1 MPRSGLM
8 NSNLFIISGPA
19 GVGKTTLCDRL
30 LVDYAEDLKRVI
42 TATTR
47 KPRVGEVNGVD
58 YYFLNKQEFERKKR
72 QKAFLE
78 NEIIHGNDYGVLRE
92 AVVQGWSEVPNLILN
107 IDVKGART
115 IQKVFCRNSSNKG
128 NLISI
133 FISPASIEVLQ
144 ERLRIRGTDSD
155 EEIKKRLETARK
167 EMLSVGFFNYTI
179 RSEDRENDYSQI
191 RQIFLDERK
200 LKKPAC

>member
-1 MPRSGLM
+1 M
-8 NSNLFIISGPA
+8 NCNLFIISGPA

-30 LVDYAEDLKRVI
+30 LIDYAEDLKRVI

-47 KPRVGEVNGVD
+47 KPRVGEVDGVD
-58 YYFLNKQEFERKKR
+58 YYFLSKQEFERKKS

-78 NEIIHGNDYGVLRE
+78 NEIIHGNEYGVLRE
-92 AVVQGWSEVPNLILN
+92 TVLGGLSDVPNLLLN

-115 IQKVFCRNSSNKG
+115 IQKAFGRNSSNTG

-144 ERLRIRGTDSD
+144 ERLRIRGTDSG
-155 EEIKKRLETARK
+155 EEIRKRMETARQ
-167 EMLSVGFFNYTI
+167 ELRSVGFFNYNI
-179 RSEDRENDYSQI
+179 RSQDRENDYSQI
-191 RQIFLDERK
+191 RQIFLDKRK
-200 LKKPAC
+200 LKNPAR

>member
-1 MPRSGLM
+1 M
-8 NSNLFIISGPA
+8 NCNLFIISGPA

-30 LVDYAEDLKRVI
+30 LIDFAENLKRVI

-47 KPRVGEVNGVD
+47 KPRVGEVDGVD
-58 YYFLNKQEFERKKR
+58 YYFLSKQEFERKKK

-78 NEIIHGNDYGVLRE
+78 NEIIHANEYGVLRE
-92 AVVQGWSEVPNLILN
+92 TVLGGLSDVPNLLLN

-115 IQKVFCRNSSNKG
+115 IQKAFGRNSSNTG

-144 ERLRIRGTDSD
+144 ERLRIRGTDSG
-155 EEIKKRLETARK
+155 EEIRKRMETARQ
-167 EMLSVGFFNYTI
+167 ELRSVGFFNYNI

-191 RQIFLDERK
+191 RQIFLDKRK
-200 LKKPAC
+200 LKKPAR

>member
-1 MPRSGLM
+1 M
-8 NSNLFIISGPA
+8 NCNLFIISGPA

-30 LVDYAEDLKRVI
+30 LIDYAEDLKRVI

-47 KPRVGEVNGVD
+47 EPRVGEVDGVD
-58 YYFLNKQEFERKKR
+58 YYFLSKQEFERKKS

-78 NEIIHGNDYGVLRE
+78 NEIIHGNEYGVLRE
-92 AVVQGWSEVPNLILN
+92 TVLGDLSDVPNLLLN

-115 IQKVFCRNSSNKG
+115 IQKAFGRNSSNTG

-144 ERLRIRGTDSD
+144 ERLRIRGTDSG
-155 EEIKKRLETARK
+155 EEIRKRMETARQ
-167 EMLSVGFFNYTI
+167 ELLSVGFFNYSI
-179 RSEDRENDYSQI
+179 RSQDRENDYSQI
-191 RQIFLDERK
+191 RKIFLDKRK
-200 LKKPAC
+200 LKKPAR

>member
-1 MPRSGLM
+1 M
-8 NSNLFIISGPA
+8 NCNLFIISGPA

-30 LVDYAEDLKRVI
+30 LIDYAEDLKRVI

-47 KPRVGEVNGVD
+47 KPRVGEVDGVD
-58 YYFLNKQEFERKKR
+58 YYFLSKQEFERKKS

-78 NEIIHGNDYGVLRE
+78 NEIIHGNEYGVLRE
-92 AVVQGWSEVPNLILN
+92 TVLGGLSDMPNLLLN

-115 IQKVFCRNSSNKG
+115 IQNAFGRNSSNTG

-144 ERLRIRGTDSD
+144 ERLRIRGTDSG
-155 EEIKKRLETARK
+155 EEIRKRMETARQ
-167 EMLSVGFFNYTI
+167 ELRSVGFFNYNI
-179 RSEDRENDYSQI
+179 RSQDRENDYSQI
-191 RQIFLDERK
+191 RQIFLDKRK
-200 LKKPAC
+200 LKNLAR

>member
-1 MPRSGLM
+1 M
-8 NSNLFIISGPA
+8 NCNLFIISGPA

-30 LVDYAEDLKRVI
+30 LIDYTEDLKRVI

-47 KPRVGEVNGVD
+47 EPRVGEVDGVD
-58 YYFLNKQEFERKKR
+58 YYFLSKQDFERKKS

-78 NEIIHGNDYGVLRE
+78 NEIIHGNEYGVLRE
-92 AVVQGWSEVPNLILN
+92 TILGGLSDVPNLLLN

-115 IQKVFCRNSSNKG
+115 IQKAFGRNSSNKG

-144 ERLRIRGTDSD
+144 ERLRIRGTDSV
-155 EEIKKRLETARK
+155 EEIRRRMETARQ
-167 EMLSVGFFNYTI
+167 ELRSVGFFNYNI
-179 RSEDRENDYSQI
+179 RSQDRENDYSQI
-191 RQIFLDERK
+191 RQIFLDKRK
-200 LKKPAC
+200 LKKPAR

>member
-1 MPRSGLM
+1 M
-8 NSNLFIISGPA
+8 NCNLFIISGPA

-30 LVDYAEDLKRVI
+30 LIDYAEDLKRVI

-47 KPRVGEVNGVD
+47 EPRVGEVDGVD
-58 YYFLNKQEFERKKR
+58 YYFLSKQEFERKKS

-78 NEIIHGNDYGVLRE
+78 NEIIHGNEYGVLRE
-92 AVVQGWSEVPNLILN
+92 TVLGDLSDVPNLLLN

-115 IQKVFCRNSSNKG
+115 IQKAFGRNSSNTG

-144 ERLRIRGTDSD
+144 ERLRIRGTDSG
-155 EEIKKRLETARK
+155 EEIRKRMETARQ
-167 EMLSVGFFNYTI
+167 ELRSVGFFNYNI
-179 RSEDRENDYSQI
+179 RSQDRENDYSQI
-191 RQIFLDERK
+191 RQIFLDKRK
-200 LKKPAC
+200 LKKPAR